1 MSDQGRG
8 TEASS
13 PPPSFVVF
21 GAGAHHRRIRESTGV
36 HTKEEKDKNGQN
48 KQVLPILPSV

>member
-1 MSDQGRG
+1 MSDQGRR
-8 TEASS
+8 TKASS
-13 PPPSFVVF
+13 PPTSFVAF
-21 GAGAHHRRIRESTGV
+21 GARAHHHRVRESTGV